1 MILVNYLLMA
11 KKSISLKQIIKISTF
26 RLNFVWEA
34 YVKLEEV
41 FLKENLFE
49 FSVDYNTDDK
59 SDILNIHKY
68 L

>member
-1 MILVNYLLMA
+1 MA

-26 RLNFVWEA
+26 RLNFFWEA

-41 FLKENLFE
+41 FLKENVFE
-49 FSVDYNTDDK
+49 FSVDYNTADK